1 MNYTFGLLVFL
12 LKLFGEKRL
21 EYNLLS
27 KERPMLRYGQST
39 CLKIKSI
46 LYSTASLYDEL
57 SFHIEQRD

>member
-1 MNYTFGLLVFL
+1 
-12 LKLFGEKRL
+12 
-21 EYNLLS
+21 
-27 KERPMLRYGQST
+27 MLRYGQST